1 MACSPQKMGEFK
13 GTLDLSGLSYLFL
26 GVLGA
31 PELQKSGLLDI
42 KISKIFLW
50 PIWPLSKIGG
60 D

>member
-31 PELQKSGLLDI
+31 PELQITGLLDI
-42 KISKIFLW
+42 NFSIFFLW
-50 PIWPLSKIGG
+50 PNWPLSKIGG